1 MSLKDFG
8 IPKEDRYFDDYVAGT
23 EYEFT
28 ETLSVSEDDIITFAK
43 QFDPQYFHT
52 DPVAAA
58 GSIYKGLI
66 ASGAHTIAV
75 SFRLY
80 IQNYLP
86 GKASFGSPGIDDVRW
101 LKPLRPGDTLRV
113 RITVQEAKASQSK
126 NDRGT
131 VRSLVETINQD
142 GDVIMKYTAINIMAK
157 RPA

>member
-1 MSLKDFG
+1 MSLKDFT
-8 IPKEDRYFDDYVAGT
+8 IPREDRYFDDYAAGT
-23 EYEFT
+23 TYEFA
-28 ETLSVSEDDIITFAK
+28 ETVSVSENDIITFAK
-43 QFDPQYFHT
+43 QFDPQYFHI

-58 GSIYKGLI
+58 DSIYKGLI

-80 IQNYLP
+80 IQNFLP
-86 GKASFGSPGIDDVRW
+86 GKASFGSPGLDEVRW
-101 LKPLRPGDTLRV
+101 LRPLRPGDTLRV
-113 RITVQEAKASQSK
+113 RVSIQEAKESQSK

-142 GDVIMKYTAINIMAK
+142 DEVIMRYIAVNIMAK